1 MPRCPARGTC
11 GSWEELAGRG
21 NPTVRVDCVG
31 GSENDARGL
40 CANESGD
47 IDYAISASRRHL
59 WALSEFWPVTVVVE
73 CATSPGEIMLDSLP
87 ASVTGPTPRA
97 TVGCRGDEPT
107 LSPSG
112 RSPSSEPGGSVPGPL
127 GGVKSVRF
135 LGLFEAR
142 FHKIAHS
149 FTETSGF
156 SPRLDA
162 LRGRGK
168 DR

>member
-1 MPRCPARGTC
+1 M
-11 GSWEELAGRG
+11 
-21 NPTVRVDCVG
+21 RVDCVG

-47 IDYAISASRRHL
+47 IGYAISSSRRHL
-59 WALSEFWPVTVVVE
+59 RALSEFWPVTVVVE

-87 ASVTGPTPRA
+87 A
-97 TVGCRGDEPT
+97 
-107 LSPSG
+107 PSG
-112 RSPSSEPGGSVPGPL
+112 ARHHEPPSDAVAMSPRSHRQAGHRFPSRGALSQAPL

-135 LGLFEAR
+135 LGLFEAL
-142 FHKIAHS
+142 FHKISHV

-168 DR
+168 AR